1 MLMNYLMTGINTFSY
16 MIPTAIIIFAIALGI
31 KFLLKKTIKLH
42 IPSMLCEFVLILI
55 FLSILEITG
64 IIGGSFG
71 TTSPFDGSMHFS
83 FSLFDEGLSTASLL
97 NIGLFIPFGFF
108 SPIVFKR
115 IQSKWIYGILIGFIF
130 SVTIEFLQTFTGRFV
145 QVDDILMNT
154 LGTFIGY
161 EIWGVLSKKNHT
173 RKKINNS
180 YPIDYDNNL

>member
-16 MIPTAIIIFAIALGI
+16 MIPTAIIIFAIGSGI
-31 KFLLKKTIKLH
+31 KFLFKKTIKLH
-42 IPSMLCEFVLILI
+42 IPSMLCEFVWILIL
-55 FLSILEITG
+55 LSILQITG

-71 TTSPFDGSMHFS
+71 ITSPLDGSMHFS
-83 FSLFDEGLSTASLL
+83 FSLFDEGLSIATLL
-97 NIGLFIPFGFF
+97 NIALLIPFGFF

-130 SVTIEFLQTFTGRFV
+130 SVTIEFLQTFTGRFA
-145 QVDDILMNT
+145 QVNDILMNT

-161 EIWGVLSKKNHT
+161 EIWFILSKINHN

-180 YPIDYDNNL
+180 YHVDYDKNL